1 MRAHRRRNL
10 HAPVTGR
17 QCVAHRNVAMPRAR
31 RYPDSMA
38 TRRAK
43 PKVAVSSSQKAL
55 RVPRKK
61 IAELVVFVAAC
72 EGASISDVDLAVV
85 DARQMAALNRRYLGR
100 TGPTDV
106 LSFDLSQGRRPP
118 ISAQVVV
125 CGPLAARRARRRRSG
140 VQRELLLYVVHGL
153 LHLMGYDDSSPA
165 ARAKI
170 ANRQEELLEEFL
182 SQK

>member
-1 MRAHRRRNL
+1 
-10 HAPVTGR
+10 
-17 QCVAHRNVAMPRAR
+17 MPRAR

-43 PKVAVSSSQKAL
+43 PKVAVSSSQKAV

-61 IAELVVFVAAC
+61 IAELVAFVAAC

-85 DARQMAALNRRYLGR
+85 DMRQIAALNRRYLGR
-100 TGPTDV
+100 TGTTDV
-106 LSFDLSQGRRPP
+106 LSFDLSEGRHPD

-125 CGPLAARRARRRRSG
+125 CGPLAARRARRGRLG

-153 LHLMGYDDSSPA
+153 LHLMGYDDNNPP

-170 ANRQEELLEEFL
+170 SNRQEELLEKFL

>member
-1 MRAHRRRNL
+1 
-10 HAPVTGR
+10 
-17 QCVAHRNVAMPRAR
+17 
-31 RYPDSMA
+31 MA

-43 PKVAVSSSQKAL
+43 PKVAVSSSQKAV

-61 IAELVVFVAAC
+61 IAELVAFVAAC

-85 DARQMAALNRRYLGR
+85 DMQQMAALNRRYLGR
-100 TGPTDV
+100 TGTTDV
-106 LSFDLSQGRRPP
+106 LSFDLSEGRRPP

-125 CGPLAARRARRRRSG
+125 CGPLAARRARRGRLG

-153 LHLMGYDDSSPA
+153 LHLMGYDDNNPP
-165 ARAKI
+165 ARAKMS
-170 ANRQEELLEEFL
+170 NRQEELLAEFL